1 MSGQPI
7 SLYMKNNYFLVT
19 LMLLCGLTCVAP
31 SVSRAQ
37 GRAQN
42 WYFGDHAAV
51 RFNAAGPVALTNG
64 AMVSYEGCATL
75 SDLNGQLLAYS
86 NGEAV
91 WDGQHQIMP
100 NGASGLGGHNS
111 TSQSS
116 LLLPMPGSLT
126 KVYLFCQD
134 AIDNNLVGGL
144 RYSVLDFTLRGGL
157 GDVTT
162 TKGIVL
168 PTPTVGGRVTEKMTA
183 VRHAN
188 GRDYWIVVHGW
199 QSNAFYSFLLSPTGI
214 AAAPITSAIGSTH
227 QGGGSFFG
235 DGNAIGCMKVSP
247 DGKHLALAKRDDL
260 TELYDF
266 DNATGQVSNY
276 IPLQASYYN
285 YGVEFSPDNSRL
297 YVSLILDGQIVQYNL
312 QAGSAA
318 AIRASARVV
327 GTGNSRYG
335 TLQRGPDDR
344 IYIAAYTSS
353 YLDVI
358 SNPNALGTACGYQ
371 ANAVLLGGK
380 IDQNGLPNMP
390 NAFAAPVITAAFTST
405 GTCANTAVSFSGST
419 TPVLA
424 TATASWNFGDP
435 ASGSANT
442 ATGFTPTHVY
452 SQAGTYQVTLA
463 ALYPGLATPVTVT
476 QAVTV
481 APLPQVRLG
490 RDTTL
495 CGSQLQLS
503 AGAQPAGTTYRW
515 QDGST
520 SATYLA
526 KASGRYRVAVTSAAG
541 CTRTDSVRVTLNAGP
556 TPRLPAD
563 TTSCTASVLL
573 RPGTQ
578 PAGSTYRWQDGST
591 SATYLVQSS
600 GTYSVLV
607 TTAQGCASTATSR
620 VQLGQAPAVSL
631 GADTLVCPNAV
642 WTLRTNPQPAG
653 TLFRWQDG
661 STAPTYVAHG
671 PGQYSVQVRAA
682 AGSCPAT
689 ATRMAAAA
697 SCPVVIPNV
706 ITPNGDPQNEFFTLK
721 GLTPTDWHLSVS
733 DRWGRQI
740 YDQARYDNRWNATG
754 QAAGIYYYRLSN
766 AGTGERYQ
774 GWVEVMRGS

>member
-1 MSGQPI
+1 MSKQLI
-7 SLYMKNNYFLVT
+7 LLSMKNAYFRVT
-19 LMLLCGLTCVAP
+19 MLLLALLACVAP
-31 SVSRAQ
+31 SISRAQ
-37 GRAQN
+37 GQAQN

-51 RFNAAGPVALTNG
+51 RFNTAGPVALPNG

-75 SDLNGQLLAYS
+75 SDPNGQLLAYS

-91 WDGQHQIMP
+91 WDSQHQIMP

-144 RYSVLDFTLRGGL
+144 RYSILDFALRGGL

-162 TKGIVL
+162 TKGVVL
-168 PTPTVGGRVTEKMTA
+168 PTPTVGARVTEKMAA

-188 GRDYWIVVHGW
+188 GRDYWIVAHGW

-214 AAAPITSAIGSTH
+214 AAAPVSSAVGSIH

-297 YVSLILDGQIVQYNL
+297 YVSLVLDGQIVQYNL

-327 GTGNSRYG
+327 GTGNSRFG
-335 TLQRGPDDR
+335 SLQRGPDDR
-344 IYIAAYTSS
+344 IYVAAYTSN

-358 SNPNALGTACGYQ
+358 SNPNALGVACGYQ
-371 ANAVLLGGK
+371 ANAVSLGGK

-390 NAFAAPVITAAFTST
+390 NAFAAPAITVAFTST
-405 GTCANTAVSFSGST
+405 ATCANTAISFSGTT
-419 TPVLA
+419 TPVLT

-442 ATGFTPTHVY
+442 ATGFTPMHVY

-463 ALYPGLATPVTVT
+463 VSYPGLARPVTVT

-495 CGSQLQLS
+495 CGTQLLLS
-503 AGAQPAGTTYRW
+503 AGAQPPGTTYRW

-541 CTRTDSVRVTLNAGP
+541 CIRTDSVRVTLNAMP

-578 PAGSTYRWQDGST
+578 PAGSAYRWQDGST
-591 SATYLVQSS
+591 SATYLAQSS

-607 TTAQGCASTATSR
+607 TTAQGCTSTASSR

-642 WTLRTNPQPAG
+642 WTLRTSPQPAG

-671 PGQYSVQVRAA
+671 PGQYSVQVRASA
-682 AGSCPAT
+682 TGCPAT
-689 ATRMAAAA
+689 ATRIAAAA

-721 GLTPTDWHLSVS
+721 GLTPADWHLSVF
-733 DRWGRQI
+733 DRWGRQV

-754 QAAGIYYYRLSN
+754 QAAGIYYYLLSN
-766 AGTGERYQ
+766 ASTGERYQ

>member
-1 MSGQPI
+1 
-7 SLYMKNNYFLVT
+7 MKNTYFRVIGLLLYALVCA
-19 LMLLCGLTCVAP
+19 LP
-31 SVSRAQ
+31 HVSQAQ
-37 GRAQN
+37 AQAQN

-51 RFNAAGPVALTNG
+51 RFDAAGPVALTNG

-91 WDGQHQIMP
+91 WDSQHQMMP
-100 NGASGLGGHNS
+100 NGKSGLGGHNS

-116 LLLPMPGSLT
+116 LLLPLPGSLT
-126 KVYLFCQD
+126 KVYLFGQD
-134 AIDNNLVGGL
+134 AIDNDLVGGL
-144 RYSVLDFTLRGGL
+144 RYSILDFALRGGL
-157 GDVTT
+157 GDVTS
-162 TKGIVL
+162 TKGVVL

-188 GRDYWIVVHGW
+188 GRDYWVVVHGW

-214 AAAPITSAIGSTH
+214 ATAPVVSNAGSVH

-235 DGNAIGCMKVSP
+235 DGNAIGCIKASP
-247 DGKHLALAKRDDL
+247 DGKRLALAKRDDL

-297 YVSLILDGQIVQYNL
+297 YVALILDGQIIQYNL

-318 AIRASARVV
+318 AVRASARVV
-327 GTGNSRYG
+327 GTGNTRFGS
-335 TLQRGPDDR
+335 LQRGPDDR
-344 IYIAAYTSS
+344 IYVAAYNSN

-358 SNPNALGTACGYQ
+358 SNPNALGTACGYRT
-371 ANAVLLGGK
+371 NAVSLGGK

-390 NAFAAPVITAAFTST
+390 NAFAALSITAAFTST
-405 GTCANTAVSFSGST
+405 VACANAAVSFSGAT
-419 TPVLA
+419 TPVLT

-452 SQAGTYQVTLA
+452 KQAGTYQATLA
-463 ALYPGLATPVTVT
+463 VSYPGLTTPVTIT

-481 APLPQVRLG
+481 VPLPQVRLG

-495 CGSQLQLS
+495 CGTQLLLS
-503 AGAQPAGTTYRW
+503 AGAQPAGSTYRW
-515 QDGST
+515 QDGTT

-526 KASGRYRVAVTSAAG
+526 RASGRYRVAVTSAAG
-541 CTRTDSVRVTLNAGP
+541 CTSTDSVRVTLNALP

-563 TTSCTASVLL
+563 TLNCAASVLL

-591 SATYLVQSS
+591 SATYLAQST
-600 GTYSVLV
+600 GTYSVSV
-607 TTAQGCASTATSR
+607 TTPQGCTSTATSR
-620 VQLGQAPAVSL
+620 VQLGQAPVVQL

-642 WTLRTNPQPAG
+642 WVLRTNSQPAG
-653 TLFRWQDG
+653 TLYRWQDG

-671 PGQYSVQVRAA
+671 PGQYSVQVRASA
-682 AGSCPAT
+682 SSCPAT
-689 ATRMAAAA
+689 ATRVAAAA
-697 SCPVVIPNV
+697 NCPIVIPNI

-721 GLTPTDWHLSVS
+721 GLTPADWHLSVF
-733 DRWGRQI
+733 DRWGRQV
-740 YDQARYDNRWNATG
+740 YDQTHYDNRWNAAG
-754 QAAGIYYYRLSN
+754 QATGIYYYLLSN
-766 AGTGERYQ
+766 ASTGERYQ